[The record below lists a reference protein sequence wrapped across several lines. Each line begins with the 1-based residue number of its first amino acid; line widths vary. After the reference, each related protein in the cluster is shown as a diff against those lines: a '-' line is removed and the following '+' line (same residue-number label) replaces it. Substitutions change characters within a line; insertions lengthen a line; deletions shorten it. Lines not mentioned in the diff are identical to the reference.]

1 MEENNIIALLSDDTF
16 RFSCS
21 KEVPC
26 FNECCRDL
34 NQYLTP
40 YDILRLKKRLGISS
54 GEFLKKYTV
63 SSTGPGSGLPVV
75 TLKTEQNSELKC
87 PFVTPS
93 GCSVYEDRP
102 GSCRIYPLIRM
113 LSRSRE
119 TGEMKEQYYLLKEP
133 HCFGFAQNKIQS
145 VREWI
150 KSQGVEIYNEM
161 NDLMMEIIAL
171 KNRFYPGVMDMKSA
185 HLFYTACYDLDT
197 FRTQVFENR
206 LFDKLYLDDKSLDMI
221 KNDDSEFLK
230 LSLVWIKQALFSE
243 KMRS

>member
-1 MEENNIIALLSDDTF
+1 MEENNIIALLPDDTF

-34 NQYLTP
+34 NQFLTP
-40 YDILRLKKRLGISS
+40 YDILRLKNRLEISS
-54 GEFLKKYTV
+54 GEFLKQYTV
-63 SSTGPGSGLPVV
+63 QHTGPESGLPVV
-75 TLKTEQNSELKC
+75 ILKPEKNPELKC

-161 NDLMMEIIAL
+161 NDLLMEIIAL
-171 KNRFYPGVMDMKSA
+171 KNRYYPGVMDMKSA
-185 HLFYTACYDLDT
+185 HLFYMACYDSDT
-197 FRTQVFENR
+197 FRTHVFENR
-206 LFDKLYLDDKSLDMI
+206 LFDNLNLENKKSDII
-221 KNDDSEFLK
+221 KDDDSEFLR
-230 LSLVWIKQALFSE
+230 LSLVWLKQALFA
-243 KMRS
+243 KNL